1 MNAAMRATFETLRR
15 RAARRGAAGAW
26 AEHVTAAEAAAAA
39 AAADDHQRE
48 RAVLTLAHEDEVP
61 AGHPLRLGRV
71 VLTRRDVEEAVE
83 LGLDPAGLDPA
94 AQLAV

>member
-26 AEHVTAAEAAAAA
+26 AEHVTAAEAAAAAAA

-83 LGLDPAGLDPA
+83 LGLDPA